1 MKITLYIPCFNAADT
16 IQLCLEAVF
25 NQDRLA
31 DDILVVDDGSTDE
44 TVRIAKRYPVR
55 IIRHPVNLGLAL
67 ARNTAIKNTN
77 AELIASLDSDCKP
90 SACWLK
96 CLSGRMSPSGVAGSG
111 GKTVEA
117 DTSSVVDRWRS
128 VHMKQHWGD
137 KVSGEPPFLFGS
149 NTLFRRNLLLEAGYY
164 NERYRSNFEDVDIS
178 NRLRA
183 KGYRLVY
190 EPKAVVR
197 HLKKDDIS
205 SLMNTFWKW
214 NLAFYLKKGFY
225 NNPKRFAFKI
235 KDNIGL
241 SNRFLEE
248 DIKSRR
254 YGLLY
259 IDFLLAL
266 HHSLRDFD
274 YFSSRGAQEQFSI
287 AARSKISAWLSLIDL
302 AFFYHLDR
310 EKMSMN
316 TLVPKENAF
325 QQNFFALSL
334 LLAIF
339 TKTKFTDRRFNRILY
354 SHLFYSLH
362 KIEDKPLMDRFLT
375 MVGLHPDWSDFVKK
389 KQGNIDNRFLDILS
403 VNFKNWVDVLIYR
416 FPKIVKLIEKSSRQ
430 TASSVA

>member
-1 MKITLYIPCFNAADT
+1 
-16 IQLCLEAVF
+16 LEAVF

-44 TVRIAKRYPVR
+44 SVRLAKKYPVR
-55 IIRHPVNLGLAL
+55 VIRHPVNLGLAS
-67 ARNTAIKNTN
+67 ARNTAIKNTK

-96 CLSGRMSPSGVAGSG
+96 RLSGRMANSKVAGAG

-149 NTLFRRNLLLEAGYY
+149 NTLFRRDLLLEVGSY
-164 NERYRSNFEDVDIS
+164 NEKYRSNFEDVDIS
-178 NRLRA
+178 RRLRG

-205 SLMNTFWKW
+205 SLMNAFWKW
-214 NLAFYLKKGFY
+214 NFSFYLKQGFY
-225 NNPKRFAFKI
+225 NNSNRFASKI
-235 KDNIGL
+235 RDNIGL
-241 SNRFLEE
+241 SNRLLEE
-248 DIKSRR
+248 DIKGRR

-274 YFSSRGAQEQFSI
+274 YFSSHGKQEEFNI

-316 TLVPKENAF
+316 TLAPKENAF
-325 QQNFFALSL
+325 QQNFFALGL

-339 TKTKFTDRRFNRILY
+339 TKTKFTDKRFNRILY

-362 KIEDKPLMDRFLT
+362 KIGDSTLVGKLLT
-375 MVGLHPDWSDFVKK
+375 MVELHPDWSDFVKK
-389 KQGNIDNRFLDILS
+389 KQANIDSRFLDVLS
-403 VNFKNWVDVLIYR
+403 VNFKNWVDILIYR
-416 FPKIVKLIEKSSRQ
+416 FPGIVRLIEKSARQ
-430 TASSVA
+430 AENAMV